1 MRIMIVDDDFLVR
14 TNLKRLLETSEKC
27 RNAGYIIIAEAADG
41 DQALHQIEMTEPD
54 VIVSDIKMPQM
65 DGLELQKEVKRE
77 HPEISMIMLSGYDDL
92 DYVRQAL
99 KNGAIDY
106 ILKHELDEK
115 VLVQVLSRAE
125 ETGKNSGKGED
136 SITADNQVALRRNF
150 MMNLFSGCY
159 HSEEEIRFRSGVLRR
174 KIAMKNVSAVI
185 IMVQPRK
192 ENVISSYLREYAILN
207 IIDEILQDYR
217 MGICCHVSDEK
228 YVFMMDY
235 ENIYSYLARSEL
247 FREVQTRISSCLK
260 TYLNLEVSLYEGE
273 VAGSILNIPQSY
285 LGAEKV
291 YENRFFP
298 EAVGPQ
304 KNAVPLDILSVF
316 DAARE
321 GRMVSAIRQNNREG
335 AEVLLNDIFKQLG
348 TMQPTVDS
356 LQNFFLDLLSTL
368 KRAWIERDIDL
379 NRFFDPVNPQQI
391 FRSFKNL
398 QEAEKWFQSIMKNA
412 FEAAQSHAQSPES
425 PYVEQAIGIIHR
437 KYAQEISQS
446 TVADAIGISASYL
459 SRLFKE
465 DLNIGFSDFLCAYR
479 IEKAKELLKEN
490 RYSNKEIARMT
501 GFQDDAYFARI
512 FKRYTGMTPKE
523 YRKTEE

>member
-14 TNLKRLLETSEKC
+14 ANLKRLIETSEKC
-27 RNAGYIIIAEAADG
+27 RNAGYMITAEAADG
-41 DQALHQIEMTEPD
+41 NQALHQIEITEPD
-54 VIVSDIKMPQM
+54 VIISDIKMPQM
-65 DGLELQKEVKRE
+65 DGLELQKEVKKE

-106 ILKHELDEK
+106 ILKHELDET
-115 VLVQVLSRAE
+115 VLVQALLKAE
-125 ETGKNSGKGED
+125 EIGKNSQKDRD

-159 HSEEEIRFRSGVLRR
+159 HSEEEIAFRARVLGR

-207 IIDEILQDYR
+207 IIDEILQDYQK
-217 MGICCHVSDEK
+217 GICCHVSDEK

-235 ENIYSYLARSEL
+235 ENIYSYRTRSEL

-260 TYLNLEVSLYEGE
+260 NYLNMEVNLYEGE
-273 VAGSILNIPQSY
+273 IVGSILNIPQSY
-285 LGAEKV
+285 LEAEKV
-291 YENRFFP
+291 YEHRFFP
-298 EAVGPQ
+298 ETVGQQ
-304 KNAVPLDILSVF
+304 KSTAPLDILSVF

-321 GRMVSAIRQNNREG
+321 GRMVAAIRQNNQEE
-335 AEVLLNDIFKQLG
+335 AEVMLDDIFRQLEVL
-348 TMQPTVDS
+348 QPTVEA
-356 LQNFFLDLLSTL
+356 LQNFFLDLLSIL

-379 NRFFDPVNPQQI
+379 NRYFGPVNPQHI

-398 QEAEKWFQSIMKNA
+398 QDAEKWFQGIMKSA
-412 FEAAQSHAQSPES
+412 FDAAQTHAQSPEF

-465 DLNIGFSDFLCAYR
+465 DLNVGFSDFLCAYR
-479 IEKAKELLKEN
+479 IEKAKELLREN

-512 FKRYTGMTPKE
+512 FKKYTGITPKE
-523 YRKTEE
+523 YRKTKN